1 MQLKDLRIELETYGD
16 NKGKYSAKIQFEG
29 VQGNITLK
37 LAPET
42 TDALL
47 GFIGDH
53 LAKFAGEA
61 GQVLAAQVRQSIKE
75 AAEKNNAH

>member
-1 MQLKDLRIELETYGD
+1 MQLKELTISLETYGE
-16 NKGKYSAKIQFEG
+16 NKGKYSSRIKFEDTTG
-29 VQGNITLK
+29 DITLK
-37 LAPET
+37 LAADT
-42 TDALL
+42 TDSLL

-75 AAEKNNAH
+75 AAEKQNAD